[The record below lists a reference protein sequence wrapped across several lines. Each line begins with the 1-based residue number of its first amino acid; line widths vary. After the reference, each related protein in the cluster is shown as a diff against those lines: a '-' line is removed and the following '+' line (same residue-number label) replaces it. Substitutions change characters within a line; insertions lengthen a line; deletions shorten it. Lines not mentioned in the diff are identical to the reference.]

1 MEQKIGQKNNPMKL
15 IQQPVKTTAVNI
27 AVQETITKW
36 SLVIVKGGKTVVV
49 ESAK

>member
-1 MEQKIGQKNNPMKL
+1 MEQKIGKKNNPMKL